1 MLMTPRHWVVVRTL
15 LVSPLSGTTVCV
27 LATWTSFAGSS
38 SRLFA
43 IMKTT
48 SAAAFFLRFRS
59 PMAMPAATRFGFF
72 FHLLT
77 RRFGLCGSGL
87 HLRWENLRF
96 FSFEII
102 CSRSSWASSLHSL
115 GHMLS
120 LYLVADHF
128 VSSWMLVSL
137 NLTFVGLKPFTTCK
151 ACTRICFEYEVI
163 VKSPSIEH
171 TMVRQDLIVEPGA
184 ALATLNFVQSVF
196 SGDARGFLVPHARA
210 DFA

>member
-1 MLMTPRHWVVVRTL
+1 MRTP

-43 IMKTT
+43 IMKRAL
-48 SAAAFFLRFRS
+48 AAAFFCASGARWPCLQLLVLF
-59 PMAMPAATRFGFF
+59 FF
-72 FHLLT
+72 FHLVT
-77 RRFGLCGSGL
+77 RRFELCGSGL

-102 CSRSSWASSLHSL
+102 CSRSSWASSPHSL

-120 LYLVADHF
+120 LYLAADHF

-137 NLTFVGLKPFTTCK
+137 NLTFVGLKPLTTGK

-163 VKSPSIEH
+163 VKGPSIEH
-171 TMVRQDLIVEPGA
+171 TMVRQDLIVEPDA